1 VTIWGWLQVGLLFLL
16 VLAITKPLGLYMTRV
31 FSGER
36 TPLSPLLVPVER
48 GIYCVIGTDP
58 EKEQGWVGYTL
69 AVLLFSFTGFL
80 VLYAQQRLQGMLPL
94 NPRGLPGVKPDLA
107 FNTSVSFTTN
117 TNWQSYA
124 GEVTIS
130 YLTQMWGLAVHNFT
144 SAATGI
150 AIALAVIRG
159 FTRHRA
165 SALGNF
171 WVDLTRATLYVLLP
185 LCIILS
191 LIFVWQ
197 GVPQNLND
205 YTKVTTLQGASQ
217 TIAQGPVASQ
227 TIAQGP
233 VASQEAIKEFGTN
246 GGGFFNANSAHP
258 FENPTPLTD
267 LLEIL
272 MILSIGASLTYV
284 FGKMS
289 GNTRQGWTL
298 FAAMSII
305 FLVGVGIT
313 YWAEA
318 RPNPA
323 LAGLHIDQ
331 VLGNLEGKET
341 RFGVAA
347 SSLFAVATTA
357 TSCGAVNAM
366 HDSFSALGGMIP
378 MIFIDLGEVIFGGVG
393 SGLYG
398 MLVFA
403 LLAIFLAGL
412 MVGRTPEYLGKKIE
426 SFEMKM
432 VALAILVVP
441 ASLLSFTALAS
452 VTHAGLSGLNNAGPH
467 GFSEMLYAF
476 SSATGNNG
484 SAFAGLS
491 ANTTFYNTTLAFAML
506 IGRFFILIPALALA
520 GGLMRKQAVAP
531 GLGTFPTTGPI
542 WVALLVGVILIV
554 GVLTFF
560 PALALGPIVEHF
572 AGNAGRL
579 F

>member
-1 VTIWGWLQVGLLFLL
+1 MTIWGWVQVLFYFLL
-16 VLAITKPLGLYMTRV
+16 LLAITKPVGLYMTRV
-31 FSGER
+31 FSDER
-36 TPLSPLLVPVER
+36 TPLSPVLVPVER
-48 GIYCVIGTDP
+48 VIYRVIGTSP
-58 EKEQGWVGYTL
+58 EKEQGWVGY
-69 AVLLFSFTGFL
+69 AFSVLLFSVVGL
-80 VLYAQQRLQGMLPL
+80 LLLYAQQRIQGGLPL
-94 NPRGLPGVKPDLA
+94 NPQRLSGVKPDLA
-107 FNTSVSFTTN
+107 FNTAVSFTTN

-124 GEVTIS
+124 GETTMS
-130 YLTQMWGLAVHNFT
+130 YLTQMWGLAFHNFT
-144 SAATGI
+144 SAAAGI

-171 WVDLTRATLYVLLP
+171 WVDITRASLYLLLP
-185 LCIILS
+185 VCIVMA

-205 YTKVTTLQGASQ
+205 YTEATTLQGAH
-217 TIAQGPVASQ
+217 Q

-233 VASQEAIKEFGTN
+233 VASQEVIKEFGTN
-246 GGGFFNANSAHP
+246 GGGFFNANSSHP
-258 FENPTPLTD
+258 FENPTPLTN
-267 LLEIL
+267 LLEML
-272 MILSIGASLTYV
+272 LILSIGAGLTYT

-298 FAAMSII
+298 FAVMSII

-323 LAGLHIDQ
+323 LSGLHINQ
-331 VLGNLEGKET
+331 ALGNLEGKET
-341 RFGVAA
+341 RFGAAA
-347 SSLFAVATTA
+347 SSLFAIVTTA
-357 TSCGAVNAM
+357 ASCGAVNSM
-366 HDSFSALGGMIP
+366 HDSFSALGGMMPI
-378 MIFIDLGEVIFGGVG
+378 IFIDLGEIIFGGVG

-398 MLVFA
+398 ILIFA
-403 LLAIFLAGL
+403 LLAVFIAGL

-432 VALAILVVP
+432 VALAILIVP
-441 ASLLSFTALAS
+441 ASVLTFTALAS
-452 VTHAGLSGLNNAGPH
+452 VTHAGLAGLNNAGPH

-491 ANTTFYNTTLAFAML
+491 ANSNFYNTTLGLAML
-506 IGRFFILIPALALA
+506 FARFLILIPALALA
-520 GGLMRKQAVAP
+520 GALVRKQAVAP
-531 GLGTFPTTGPI
+531 GLGTFPTTGAV
-542 WVALLVGVILIV
+542 WVVLLIGVILIV

-572 AGNAGRL
+572 AGNAGQL